1 MSKRSFRIALAVVIV
16 TLLVIGVV
24 AAYVVKQA
32 LAYPDTAHA
41 GVGQEIPVEVRRGMN
56 FPMIAEL
63 LAHKGV
69 IDRPRWFRVY
79 AMHRGMT
86 TKVRT
91 GRYILRDDMTPKEV
105 LDTLVKG
112 VKDVTVRVT
121 IPEGLH
127 MLEVFAIVEKAKVA
141 KASDLEVLARDKEFL
156 GQFSI
161 DGDTVE
167 GYLFPETYFFTVP
180 TEARKVLR
188 TMIEQH
194 QDVWDQVRR
203 RNSRGID
210 RLRRKL
216 SWSDRDILTMASI
229 VEKEA
234 VVNEERPRIAQVFI
248 NRLLDSSFSPHKLD
262 TDPTIRYGCTV
273 PVEKSAA
280 CRKWDPK
287 KRLRTAQLRDSDN
300 PYNTYEH
307 EGLPPGPI
315 CNPGRAS
322 MEATVNPDGSRY
334 FYFVSRNNGTHVF
347 SKTRKDH
354 EKAVDKYQR

>member
-16 TLLVIGVV
+16 SLLIVGVV
-24 AAYVVKQA
+24 VAYVVKQA
-32 LAYPDTAHA
+32 LAYPDTAHP
-41 GVGQEIPVEVRRGMN
+41 GDGRDVPVEVKRGMN

-63 LAHKGV
+63 LADQGV

-91 GRYILRDDMTPKEV
+91 GRYILRDNMTPKEV
-105 LDTLVKG
+105 LDTLVEG

-127 MLEVFAIVEKAKVA
+127 MLEVFALVEKAKVA
-141 KASDLEVLARDKEFL
+141 KASELEVLARDKEFL
-156 GQFSI
+156 GKYSI
-161 DGDTVE
+161 DGDTVD
-167 GYLFPETYFFTVP
+167 GYLFPDTYFFTVP
-180 TEARKVLR
+180 TEPAKILD
-188 TMIEQH
+188 TMIKQH
-194 QDVWDQVRR
+194 QTVWDSVRR

-216 SWSDRDILTMASI
+216 DWSDRDILTMASI

-248 NRLLDSSFSPHKLD
+248 NRLIDPSFSPHKLD
-262 TDPTIRYGCTV
+262 TDPTIRYGCMV
-273 PVEKSAA
+273 PVDKSAA
-280 CRKWDPK
+280 CREWDPS
-287 KRLRTAQLRDSDN
+287 KRLRTAQLRDRDN

-322 MEATVNPDGSRY
+322 MEATVNPDGSNY

-347 SKTRKDH
+347 SKTRKEH
-354 EKAVDKYQR
+354 ERAVDKYQR